1 MHYKTILQHWV
12 IFKII
17 QEKITKI
24 VITFSGPKSI
34 AATTETI
41 PMKRKS
47 EGKTDITDDVV
58 ADVVS
63 PQKKAKLDEAP
74 VENGEAESVA
84 QVQFLFNL
92 CVSLYL

>member
-1 MHYKTILQHWV
+1 M
-12 IFKII
+12 FKISVKRVSNKTRGKSSDCLI
-17 QEKITKI
+17 
-24 VITFSGPKSI
+24 FSGPKSI

-47 EGKTDITDDVV
+47 EGKTDVTDDEV

-63 PQKKAKLDEAP
+63 PQKKAKLDEAS

-84 QVQFLFNL
+84 
-92 CVSLYL
+92 

>member
-1 MHYKTILQHWV
+1 
-12 IFKII
+12 
-17 QEKITKI
+17 
-24 VITFSGPKSI
+24 
-34 AATTETI
+34 
-41 PMKRKS
+41 MKRKS

-84 QVQFLFNL
+84 
-92 CVSLYL
+92 